1 MPKSYIIEF
10 QYINKNS
17 YRSKTNNDYSNPNK
31 FRVFFNPFEKNE
43 KSQ

>member
-10 QYINKNS
+10 QYINKTVIVRKRTMTIQIRTNS
-17 YRSKTNNDYSNPNK
+17 G
-31 FRVFFNPFEKNE
+31 FFFNPFEKNG